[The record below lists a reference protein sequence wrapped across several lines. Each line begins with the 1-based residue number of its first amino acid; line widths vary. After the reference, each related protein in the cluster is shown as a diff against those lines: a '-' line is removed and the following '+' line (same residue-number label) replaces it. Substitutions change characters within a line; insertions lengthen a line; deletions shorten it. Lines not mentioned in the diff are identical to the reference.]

1 MPSPARTRRTP
12 ASRPAEPIWN
22 VRAAP
27 LRSVPALMRELGL
40 STGALMGRFGL
51 PAGVFEDHDAWV
63 PYSAVTHLLGHI
75 ARLTGRDDLGL
86 LIAERT
92 DAHALGPL
100 TQRMML
106 APTVG
111 AALRVLRRD
120 FHLHDRG
127 AVPYLSDVGQ
137 GRVALG
143 YALQWHDAP
152 GTDVVYDLAIGIGM
166 KLLQALC
173 GSELRAQGVSLPHAA
188 PRDPRPFR
196 RHFGVP
202 VSFDAARAQIVF
214 DARCLAR
221 PIAGAREAVRAHLSS
236 AARADDGGAPRS
248 IGERVRSVAHALL
261 MTGGL
266 SEQRIAAEL
275 DMHIRT
281 LRRRLAAE
289 GLQAQAL
296 ICDVRDQFA
305 CQLLADTRLPLAD
318 IALAT
323 QYAEVASF
331 ARAFRRRVGLA
342 PGRWRALN
350 RPADRE

>member
-1 MPSPARTRRTP
+1 MRPSTRRRRTTAP
-12 ASRPAEPIWN
+12 KPAEPAWS

-27 LRSVPALMRELGL
+27 LCSLPALMQELGL
-40 STGALMGRFGL
+40 SAATVMGEFGF
-51 PAGVFEDHDAWV
+51 PADLFDEPEAWV
-63 PYSAVTHLLGHI
+63 PFSAVTHLLGHV
-75 ARLTGRDDLGL
+75 ARRTGRDDLGL
-86 LIAERT
+86 LIAQHT
-92 DAHALGPL
+92 DAQTLGPV

-111 AALRVLRRD
+111 AALQVLRRD

-127 AVPYLSDVGQ
+127 AVPYLSDAGQ

-143 YALQWHDAP
+143 YALQWHDGP
-152 GTDVVYDLAIGIGM
+152 GTDVVYDLAMGIGM

-173 GSELRAQGVSLPHAA
+173 GNQLGAQGVSLPHAA

-196 RHFGVP
+196 RYFGVP
-202 VSFDAARAQIVF
+202 VSFDAPRAQIVF

-221 PIAGAREAVRAHLSS
+221 PIAGAEEAVRAHLSR

-261 MTGGL
+261 MSGGL

-275 DMHIRT
+275 DMHVRT

-331 ARAFRRRVGLA
+331 ARAFRRRVGIS

-350 RPADRE
+350 RSADRG

>member
-1 MPSPARTRRTP
+1 MPSPARRRHTLAP
-12 ASRPAEPIWN
+12 RPAEPNWK

-27 LRSVPALMRELGL
+27 LRGVPALMREFGL
-40 STGALMGRFGL
+40 SPGAVMGQFGL
-51 PAGVFEDHDAWV
+51 PADTFDDPDAWV
-63 PYSAVTHLLGHI
+63 PFSTVTHLLGHVG
-75 ARLTGRDDLGL
+75 RLTGRADLGL

-92 DAHALGPL
+92 DAQALGPV

-111 AALRVLRRD
+111 AALQVLRRD

-127 AVPYLSDVGQ
+127 AVPYLSDAGPGQ
-137 GRVALG
+137 VALG

-152 GTDVVYDLAIGIGM
+152 GTDVVYDLSMGIAF

-173 GSELRAQGVSLPHAA
+173 GSQLRVQGVSLPHAA
-188 PRDPRPFR
+188 PRDPRPFQ
-196 RHFGVP
+196 RHFRVP
-202 VSFDAARAQIVF
+202 VSFDAAHAQIVF

-221 PIAGAREAVRAHLSS
+221 PIAGAQEAVRAHLST
-236 AARADDGGAPRS
+236 AARADDGGAARS

-275 DMHIRT
+275 GMHIRT

-289 GLQAQAL
+289 GLQAQSL

-318 IALAT
+318 IALAA
-323 QYAEVASF
+323 QYAEAASF
-331 ARAFRRRVGLA
+331 GRAFRRRVGMA

>member
-1 MPSPARTRRTP
+1 MRAP
-12 ASRPAEPIWN
+12 ASRRRPPAPKPAEPHWK

-27 LRSVPALMRELGL
+27 LRSMPTLLQELGL
-40 STGALMGRFGL
+40 DAAAVMGRFGF
-51 PAGVFEDHDAWV
+51 AVDVFDEPEAWV
-63 PYSAVTHLLGHI
+63 PFSTVTHLLGHI
-75 ARLTGRDDLGL
+75 ARMTGRDDLGL
-86 LIAERT
+86 LLAERT
-92 DAHALGPL
+92 DAQALGPV
-100 TQRMML
+100 TQRMLL

-111 AALRVLRRD
+111 AALQVLRRD

-127 AVPYLSDVGQ
+127 AVPYLSDVGR

-143 YALQWHDAP
+143 YALQWHDGP
-152 GTDVVYDLAIGIGM
+152 GTNVVYDVSMGIAM

-173 GSELRAQGVSLPHAA
+173 GSELRIDAVTLPHAA
-188 PRDPRPFR
+188 PRDTRPFR

-202 VSFDAARAQIVF
+202 VSFDAAHAQIVF

-221 PIAGAREAVRAHLSS
+221 PIAGAQEAVRAHLHS

-248 IGERVRSVAHALL
+248 TGERVRSVAHVLL

-275 DMHIRT
+275 DMHVRT
-281 LRRRLAAE
+281 LRRRLAAD

-318 IALAT
+318 IALAA

-331 ARAFRRRVGLA
+331 ARAFRRRVGLS

>member
-1 MPSPARTRRTP
+1 MSPAAPRRRP
-12 ASRPAEPIWN
+12 APKPAEPTWT

-27 LRSVPALMRELGL
+27 LRCVPALMQELGL
-40 STGALMGRFGL
+40 PAAAVMGRFGL
-51 PAGVFEDHDAWV
+51 PPDAFDDADAWV
-63 PYSAVTHLLGHI
+63 PFGSVTHLLGEV
-75 ARLTGRDDLGL
+75 ARLSGRDDLGL

-92 DAHALGPL
+92 GPQALGPL
-100 TQRMML
+100 AQRMML

-111 AALRVLRRD
+111 AALQVLRRD

-127 AVPYLSDVGQ
+127 AVPYVSDAGP
-137 GRVALG
+137 GLVALG

-152 GTDVVYDLAIGIGM
+152 GTDVVYDLAMGIAM
-166 KLLQALC
+166 KLLLALC
-173 GSELRAQGVSLPHAA
+173 GSALRAQGVSLPHAA

-202 VSFDAARAQIVF
+202 VRFDAAHAQIVF

-221 PIAGAREAVRAHLSS
+221 PIAGAEQAVRAHLSS

-248 IGERVRSVAHALL
+248 TAERVRSVAHALL

-275 DMHIRT
+275 DMHVRT
-281 LRRRLAAE
+281 LRRRLATE

-318 IALAT
+318 IALAA
-323 QYAEVASF
+323 QYAEAASF
-331 ARAFRRRVGLA
+331 ARAFRRRVGLP

-350 RPADRE
+350 RPADRG